1 MARSMQW
8 AYLYVISSQNFFRPF
23 QNWVKKMLLLSAV
36 WQKERISLIKKEC
49 HCYDQEWRM
58 LLPTPYTNRPCIKL
72 KPKSVIIGL
81 RTPEY
86 HRRLII
92 SAAKIAGIQEIY
104 QAVIN
109 EKNLLDKE
117 RIAEE

>member
-1 MARSMQW
+1 M
-8 AYLYVISSQNFFRPF
+8 
-23 QNWVKKMLLLSAV
+23 
-36 WQKERISLIKKEC
+36 
-49 HCYDQEWRM
+49 
-58 LLPTPYTNRPCIKL
+58 
-72 KPKSVIIGL
+72 
-81 RTPEY
+81 
-86 HRRLII
+86 II